1 MIPRINEEDI
11 ARFDAVLR
19 DLVEKSEASVV
30 LIVERAGY
38 LIHQHGQLEGFEPT
52 QVATLASNAFAATE
66 FMANLIQE
74 PDFSGMYQ
82 QGSTISTVTLNI
94 NPSCLLFVAFES
106 RLSVGAIKFFCG
118 EAVKQLA
125 AQLEIAERR
134 APGDGIDLS
143 DLNPES
149 FQTLFQRD
157 PPPATGA

>member
-1 MIPRINEEDI
+1 MIPQINEEDI
-11 ARFDAVLR
+11 AQFDAVLR

-38 LIHQHGQLEGFEPT
+38 LIHQHGKLDGFDPT

-125 AQLEIAERR
+125 EQFALADSR
-134 APGDGIDLS
+134 APGKGFELS

-149 FQTLFQRD
+149 FQSLFQRD
-157 PPPATGA
+157 QPPPATS